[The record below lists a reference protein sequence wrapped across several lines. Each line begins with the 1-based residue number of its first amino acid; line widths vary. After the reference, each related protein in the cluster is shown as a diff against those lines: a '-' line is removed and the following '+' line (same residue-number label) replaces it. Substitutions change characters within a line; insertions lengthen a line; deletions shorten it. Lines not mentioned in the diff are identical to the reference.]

1 MMTLAYKQGTRCAV
15 TNACSV
21 AVCLFT
27 FIAAPLVVAE
37 SAVDPTFLK
46 NGHPTQHLH
55 DHKGK
60 AWPPQPDGIKDIVVF
75 SNPEKE
81 KVLKIRER
89 NRDVEKEKPVKLRGD
104 VRRALGKRFS
114 KAIIAVNEPKDGS
127 DPTTTVTYF
136 SHSKNTTVVV
146 DMVGEKKQKVTNV
159 KVIPAGEYQ
168 PEPTEEEYAEAKKIA
183 YAYFASVGQKRAS
196 ELQAYGI
203 LAHPKDKSFYD
214 TRVIYIS
221 FHINSDS
228 PPEFVA
234 LVDLTNQKVIEAREE
249 K

>member
-1 MMTLAYKQGTRCAV
+1 MITLAYKQGTRCAV

-27 FIAAPLVVAE
+27 FIAAPLVAANPV
-37 SAVDPTFLK
+37 VDT
-46 NGHPTQHLH
+46 GVIRGDHPTEHLH
-55 DHKGK
+55 DHQGK

-81 KVLKIRER
+81 KLLKSKDLNRE
-89 NRDVEKEKPVKLRGD
+89 VEKEKPVKLRSD
-104 VRRALGKRFS
+104 VRRALGKRFT
-114 KAIIAVNEPKDGS
+114 KATIAENESKDGS
-127 DPTTTVTYF
+127 EPTTTVTYF
-136 SHSKNTTVVV
+136 SHSKNATVVV

-159 KVIPAGEYQ
+159 KVIPASKYQ

-203 LAHPKDKSFYD
+203 LAHPKNKSFYS

-234 LVDLTNQKVIEAREE
+234 LVDLTNQKVIDAREE